1 MAEVKVKGQS
11 MYRPFYALAALIIG
25 VGLVTPTHAQ
35 RWQPPSEAERC
46 PSRWGAD
53 DERGAANLMTPDVV
67 LRAARLIRAGEV
79 IEMGFPLH
87 HDMPFYGDRIY
98 NQQIKQSRSGLGYNN
113 RTSNEEIVTTEL
125 GQIGTQID
133 GFGHQSIGNSLY
145 NCVPMDEV
153 ISRTEFSRLGME
165 NSGGMFTRGVL
176 LDVAGLYGVDM
187 LGDSYEITAED
198 LRNTLERQNLTLS
211 VGDAVII
218 NTGYGRL
225 WGVDNARYYRSQPG
239 IGVEAAEFLLRR
251 GQPEPGRR
259 SVVTC
264 SPDTARCERHLYDRK
279 PEARRAARTRNLRV
293 CVHRRAAQAARR
305 NRVCH
310 RADRGALKLRIEA
323 KGHEARILNRT
334 RHCESDGQSDS
345 LCHVCTLSACS
356 AAARRSPR
364 QQL

>member
-1 MAEVKVKGQS
+1 MHKPLS
-11 MYRPFYALAALIIG
+11 ALAALL
-25 VGLVTPTHAQ
+25 VGFCLAAPSNAQ

-46 PSRWGAD
+46 PSRWGAE
-53 DERGAANLMTPDVV
+53 DERGAANLMTAEVV
-67 LRAARLIRAGEV
+67 LKAARLIRVGEV

-145 NCVPMDEV
+145 NCFPMGEV

-176 LDVAGLYGVDM
+176 LDVAGLFGVEM
-187 LGDSYEITAED
+187 LGDEYEITAED
-198 LRNTLERQNLTLS
+198 LRNTLDRQNITLS

-225 WGVDNARYYRSQPG
+225 WGVDNTRYYRTQPG
-239 IGVEAAEFLLRR
+239 LGVEAAEWLVEQDPMIVGSDSCCVEVNPNPVEGLSSPVHQILLVAHGIYLIESLKLDELVDREIYEFAFIV
-251 GQPEPGRR
+251 EP
-259 SVVTC
+259 
-264 SPDTARCERHLYDRK
+264 
-279 PEARRAARTRNLRV
+279 
-293 CVHRRAAQAARR
+293 
-305 NRVCH
+305 
-310 RADRGALKLRIEA
+310 LKLRGA
-323 KGHEARILNRT
+323 TG
-334 RHCESDGQSDS
+334 
-345 LCHVCTLSACS
+345 SAI
-356 AAARRSPR
+356 APIAVH
-364 QQL
+364 

>member
-1 MAEVKVKGQS
+1 MRKTV
-11 MYRPFYALAALIIG
+11 YALTALMIANC
-25 VGLVTPTHAQ
+25 VSAPASAQ

-67 LRAARLIRAGEV
+67 LRAARLIREGEV

-98 NQQIKQSRSGLGYNN
+98 NQQIKQSRSGLGDNN

-125 GQIGTQID
+125 GQVGTQID

-176 LDVAGLYGVDM
+176 IDVAGLHGVEM
-187 LGDSYEITAED
+187 LGDQYEITADD
-198 LRNTLERQNLTLS
+198 LRNALERQGMTLS

-225 WGVDNARYYRSQPG
+225 WGVDNARYYRTQPG
-239 IGVEAAEFLLRR
+239 IGVEAAEWLVEQDPMIVGSDSCCVEVNPNPVEGLSSPVHQILLVAQGIYMIESLKLDELVDREIYEFAFIV
-251 GQPEPGRR
+251 EP
-259 SVVTC
+259 
-264 SPDTARCERHLYDRK
+264 
-279 PEARRAARTRNLRV
+279 
-293 CVHRRAAQAARR
+293 
-305 NRVCH
+305 
-310 RADRGALKLRIEA
+310 LKLRGA
-323 KGHEARILNRT
+323 TG
-334 RHCESDGQSDS
+334 
-345 LCHVCTLSACS
+345 SAI
-356 AAARRSPR
+356 APIAVH
-364 QQL
+364 